1 MSMRCEA
8 KVEKRNTEL
17 PVLAAG
23 LPLKDPNVDGAPVPS
38 HSSIGPS
45 ERKQNHF
52 VLFITL
58 QCKLIFIPFE

>member
-1 MSMRCEA
+1 MRCEA

-45 ERKQNHF
+45 QSKQNHF
-52 VLFITL
+52 VLITVL
-58 QCKLIFIPFE
+58 KCKLKFRSFE